1 MVKSVFHTSKRRAVV
16 IAWRWMLAICCTVLL
31 TTPPPVAKAQTE
43 RQSAQAA
50 VSDVELSPQEK
61 KVIEY
66 LQGVWGK
73 DHSVAT
79 VDQAMAIVGVR
90 ASDETRFRIG
100 QHIKQNPELHVIIR
114 RWGWETLVL
123 TPDEKLIAR
132 AISNAA
138 REQQPMPTLAQI
150 AKAVDVSQNDVKR
163 GLAMLERYQILK
175 RNEAAGGAGYTL
187 AAARYVNWQPRLD
200 FVFHRMTVSSGRNT
214 SVN

>member
-1 MVKSVFHTSKRRAVV
+1 MIDFVFHAGKCRVV
-16 IAWRWMLAICCTVLL
+16 AIVWRWMLAGCCAVLL
-31 TTPPPVAKAQTE
+31 TTPLSFVKAQTE
-43 RQSAQAA
+43 RQSTQATA
-50 VSDVELSPQEK
+50 SNIELSPQEK

-90 ASDETRFRIG
+90 ASDETRFRLG

-123 TPDEKLIAR
+123 TPNEKLIAR

-138 REQQPMPTLAQI
+138 REQQPTPTLAAI
-150 AKAVDVSQNDVKR
+150 AKAVALSQDEVKR

-175 RNEAAGGAGYTL
+175 RDEAAGGAGYAL

>member
-16 IAWRWMLAICCTVLL
+16 IAWRWMLAVCCAVLL
-31 TTPPPVAKAQTE
+31 TMPPPVAKAQTE
-43 RQSAQAA
+43 RQSAQATA
-50 VSDVELSPQEK
+50 SDVELSPQEK

-73 DHSVAT
+73 DHSVMS
-79 VDQAMAIVGVR
+79 VDQAMAVVGLR
-90 ASDETRFRIG
+90 SSDETRFRIG
-100 QHIKQNPELHVIIR
+100 QYIKQHPELHVIIR

-123 TPDEKLIAR
+123 TPNEKLIAR
-132 AISNAA
+132 AIINAA
-138 REQQPMPTLAQI
+138 REQQPTPTLAEI
-150 AKAVDVSQNDVKR
+150 TKAVGLSQNDVKR

-175 RNEAAGGAGYTL
+175 RDADAGGIGYAL
-187 AAARYVNWQPRLD
+187 AASRYVNWQPRLD

>member
-1 MVKSVFHTSKRRAVV
+1 MIDPVFHTSKRRAVV
-16 IAWRWMLAICCTVLL
+16 IFWRWMLAICCAVLL
-31 TTPPPVAKAQTE
+31 TPPLPIVKAQAV
-43 RQSAQAA
+43 RQSTQATA
-50 VSDVELSPQEK
+50 NDVELSPQEK

-90 ASDETRFRIG
+90 ASDETRFRLG
-100 QHIKQNPELHVIIR
+100 QYIKQNPELHVIIR

-132 AISNAA
+132 AIINAA
-138 REQQPMPTLAQI
+138 RDQKPTPTLATI
-150 AKAVDVSQNDVKR
+150 AQAVDLSQNDVKR
-163 GLAMLERYQILK
+163 GLAMLEQYQILK
-175 RNEAAGGAGYTL
+175 RDEAAGGAGYSVT
-187 AAARYVNWQPRLD
+187 APRYLNWHPRLD

>member
-16 IAWRWMLAICCTVLL
+16 IAWRWMLAVCCAVLL

-73 DHSVAT
+73 DHSVMS
-79 VDQAMAIVGVR
+79 VDQAMAVVGLR
-90 ASDETRFRIG
+90 SSDETRFRIG
-100 QHIKQNPELHVIIR
+100 QYIKQRPELHVIIR

-132 AISNAA
+132 AIINAA
-138 REQQPMPTLAQI
+138 REPQPTPTLAEI
-150 AKAVDVSQNDVKR
+150 TKAVGLSQNDVKR

-175 RNEAAGGAGYTL
+175 RDADAGVVGYAL
-187 AAARYVNWQPRLD
+187 AASRYVNWQPRLD
-200 FVFHRMTVSSGRNT
+200 FVFHRMTVSPGRNT

>member
-1 MVKSVFHTSKRRAVV
+1 MIDSVFYTIKRRAVV
-16 IAWRWMLAICCTVLL
+16 IAWRWMLAICCAVLL
-31 TTPPPVAKAQTE
+31 TTLLPVAKAQTE
-43 RQSAQAA
+43 RQSTQATA
-50 VSDVELSPQEK
+50 SDVELSPQEK

-73 DHSVAT
+73 DNSVT
-79 VDQAMAIVGVR
+79 SVDQAMAVVR
-90 ASDETRFRIG
+90 LRSSDETRFRIG
-100 QHIKQNPELHVIIR
+100 QYIKQHPELHVIIR

-132 AISNAA
+132 AIINAA
-138 REQQPMPTLAQI
+138 REQKLTPTLAQI
-150 AKAVDVSQNDVKR
+150 AKAVNLSQNDMKR

-175 RNEAAGGAGYTL
+175 RDEAAGGVGYAM
-187 AAARYVNWQPRLD
+187 AAPRYLNWHPRLD

>member
-1 MVKSVFHTSKRRAVV
+1 M
-16 IAWRWMLAICCTVLL
+16 
-31 TTPPPVAKAQTE
+31 E
-43 RQSAQAA
+43 RQATQPA
-50 VSDVELSPQEK
+50 VSDTELSPTEK

-73 DHSVAT
+73 DHSVT
-79 VDQAMAIVGVR
+79 SVDQAMAIVGLR
-90 ASDETRFRIG
+90 PSDETRFRIG
-100 QHIKQNPELHVIIR
+100 HYIKQHPELHVIIR

-132 AISNAA
+132 AIINAA
-138 REQQPMPTLAQI
+138 REQKLTPTLAQI
-150 AKAVDVSQNDVKR
+150 AKAVNLSQNDMKR

-175 RNEAAGGAGYTL
+175 RDEAAGGVGYAV
-187 AAARYVNWQPRLD
+187 AAPRYLNWHPRLD

>member
-1 MVKSVFHTSKRRAVV
+1 MIDPVFHTGKHRASAIV
-16 IAWRWMLAICCTVLL
+16 WRWMLAVCCTVLL
-31 TTPPPVAKAQTE
+31 TTPLPVVKAQTE
-43 RQSAQAA
+43 RQSNQATA
-50 VSDVELSPQEK
+50 SNAELSPQEK

-175 RNEAAGGAGYTL
+175 RDEAAGGAGYTL

>member
-1 MVKSVFHTSKRRAVV
+1 
-16 IAWRWMLAICCTVLL
+16 MLAICCAVLL
-31 TTPPPVAKAQTE
+31 TPPPPVAKAQTE
-43 RQSAQAA
+43 GQSAQATA
-50 VSDVELSPQEK
+50 SNIELRPQEK

-79 VDQAMAIVGVR
+79 IDQAMAIVGVR
-90 ASDETRFRIG
+90 PLDETRFRLG
-100 QHIKQNPELHVIIR
+100 QYIKQHPEMHVIIR

-132 AISNAA
+132 AIINAA
-138 REQQPMPTLAQI
+138 REQQPAPTLAAI

-163 GLAMLERYQILK
+163 GLAMLEQHQILK
-175 RNEAAGGAGYTL
+175 RDEAAGGAGYSVT
-187 AAARYVNWQPRLD
+187 APRYLNWHPRLD